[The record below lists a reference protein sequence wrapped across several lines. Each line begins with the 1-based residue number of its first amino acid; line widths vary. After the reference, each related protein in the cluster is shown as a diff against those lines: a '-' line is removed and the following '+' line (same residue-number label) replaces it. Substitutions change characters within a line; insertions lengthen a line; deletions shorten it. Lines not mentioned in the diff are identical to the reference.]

1 MTRVKICGLM
11 NRRDVDFCIKAGVHM
26 LGFVVE
32 YPVYVPWSLTV
43 SAARELIA
51 KVPPFVSTCVVT
63 GGEVGKILDIV
74 KETCPDVVQ
83 LHYKETLS
91 EVYEISQKLK
101 FQGVKVVKAL
111 RMDSKGNCDFE
122 IKDPCLAV
130 KELERTGISAILVDS
145 YTASMPGG
153 TGVAVDLSV
162 FKKIQEESTLPVIL
176 AGGLTP
182 DNILPV
188 IEQVHPY
195 AVDVLTGVEAKPDQ
209 KDPEK
214 IRRFIRN
221 LQSGMLETL

>member
-11 NRRDVDFCIKAGVHM
+11 NRRDVDFCVKAGVHM

-32 YPVYVPWSLTV
+32 YPVHVPWNLTV
-43 SAARELIA
+43 SAARELIGQ
-51 KVPPFVSTCVVT
+51 VPPFVSTCVVT
-63 GGEVGKILDIV
+63 GGEVDKILDIV
-74 KETCPDVVQ
+74 KETCPNVVQ

-91 EVYEISQKLK
+91 EINEISQKLK
-101 FQGVKVVKAL
+101 LQGVKVVKAL

-122 IKDPCLAV
+122 ITDPCLAV
-130 KELERTGISAILVDS
+130 KELEKTGIAAILVDS

-153 TGVAVDLSV
+153 TGIAVDLSI
-162 FKKIQEESTLPVIL
+162 FKKIQKESTLPVIL
-176 AGGLTP
+176 AGGLSP
-182 DNILPV
+182 DNILPI

-214 IRRFIRN
+214 IGRFMRN
-221 LQSGMLETL
+221 VWSGMAEIL